1 VGSPFDLVLSSG
13 FLAFGRHLGVL
24 QAIERAGIEVDGL
37 CGTSSGAL
45 IGALWAA
52 GHSPEAILAE
62 VTRWRMLRWLRP
74 SPTPW
79 RGLCSMSAILDHVRT
94 LLPEQVS
101 DLDRPFGVG
110 VRAPGGRHALLTEGP
125 LPEAVMASCAMPG
138 IFAAVTID
146 GRRYLDGGAVDRVGL
161 AAWRAL
167 RGARPTLVHVVDRTA
182 GARDEGA
189 LDGAAVVR
197 TPRSGAS
204 FWSLGD
210 VRGRVDEAR
219 GLAERVL
226 STLA

>member
-1 VGSPFDLVLSSG
+1 MGCPIDLVLSSG

-24 QAIERAGIEVDGL
+24 QALERAGIEVEGL

-52 GHSPEAILAE
+52 GHSPESILAE

-94 LLPEQVS
+94 LLPGQVS

-110 VRAPGGRHALLTEGP
+110 VRASGGRHVLLTEGP

-138 IFAAVTID
+138 IFAAVTVD

-161 AAWRAL
+161 TAWRAL
-167 RGARPTLVHVVDRTA
+167 RGVRPTLVHVVDRTA
-182 GARDEGA
+182 GARDEGE
-189 LDGAAVVR
+189 LDGATVVR

-210 VRGRVDEAR
+210 VRARMDEAR
-219 GLAERVL
+219 
-226 STLA
+226 TLTAQALTALL